1 MPQMQGFQL
10 QGTQITGGHIST
22 TAVSADGK
30 SASVD
35 MFNASQFEKPEVPH
49 SVVTAADGSQWYQ
62 MASGEGRGA
71 FYDVPTF
78 NGIGADMPNTVA
90 GDGAFRASQ
99 PSENSQSFGETLTH
113 DSVEG
118 HPGMVTY
125 PSVADGIGAADIPA
139 PESTLLTGVA
149 ASPASGEDQ
158 PPIGYGN
165 GVPSMDTVYDNA
177 PEARHI
183 GAAYAGGF
191 GESSQN
197 GAQFADHGENVGQ
210 SFYSEAPLVA
220 ATFPNAPDGTSLRTV
235 GDGVIEASSPDGGNT
250 LWYNSAYYQ
259 EPDAPHSVMQSSNGV
274 DWYAMQQ
281 QGNIPQ
287 FEAGEAAAAYNQAA
301 FQNFMPGYD
310 LPVSQVDGTH
320 RQDGYFEVR
329 HEDGSGTKFY
339 DIARYAAPR
348 GDYQVFEDS
357 RGSQWYAIQGDA
369 AVDRKPVYE
378 NGKPVYDNGKLRTTN
393 VETIRYKQTPTRF
406 AEPEK
411 RGDIERKPPKR
422 KM

>member
-30 SASVD
+30 TASVD

-49 SVVTAADGSQWYQ
+49 SVVTATDGSQWYQ

-78 NGIGADMPNTVA
+78 NGIGTDMPNTVA

-125 PSVADGIGAADIPA
+125 PSAADGIGVADIPA

-149 ASPASGEDQ
+149 ASPVGGEDQ

-177 PEARHI
+177 PEAQHV

-191 GESSQN
+191 GESPQN

-210 SFYSEAPLVA
+210 GFYSEAPLVA
-220 ATFPNAPDGTSLRTV
+220 ATFPSAPEGTSLRTV

-287 FEAGEAAAAYNQAA
+287 FEVGEAAAAYNQAA